1 MDARKML
8 LLSALVFFT
17 SGAAFGH
24 GRDTVAYRVEASGG
38 ASTGRHAPLWVTANR
53 FGLSFTDA
61 AGGYLRAM
69 RCVPI
74 FRGFA
79 AKIRECCPHA
89 WVINYTNPM
98 TLCVRTLFE
107 EFPEIKLFGCCHE
120 VFGTQKVLKAMLH

>member
-38 ASTGRHAPLWVTANR
+38 ASTGRHAPLWFTANR

-61 AGGYLRAM
+61 AGGYLRAGATYS
-69 RCVPI
+69 RPLRAG
-74 FRGFA
+74 FRIEA
-79 AKIRECCPHA
+79 AADMASGWGIGRRGGAAGIR
-89 WVINYTNPM
+89 
-98 TLCVRTLFE
+98 
-107 EFPEIKLFGCCHE
+107 
-120 VFGTQKVLKAMLH
+120 